1 MLFLLINQHH
11 YCIHCSVFWRI
22 FGMKS
27 QKLVVLLPSIP
38 LFGTSV
44 WSKLSTNNP
53 RCSLEGSLYSLMY
66 IFRDV
71 STKFTINFKLP
82 TWWHHKGMFVSILSE
97 KWPIN
102 LWFLFIVPIDKLIPL
117 GGYGV
122 LLQGAQTISKRGFC
136 AHLADKVKSNQ
147 RV

>member
-1 MLFLLINQHH
+1 MLFLLINQHY
-11 YCIHCSVFWRI
+11 YCIHCSVFRRI

-53 RCSLEGSLYSLMY
+53 RCSLEGSRYSLMY

-102 LWFLFIVPIDKLIPL
+102 LWFLFIVLIDKLIPL
-117 GGYGV
+117 GRYGV
-122 LLQGAQTISKRGFC
+122 LLQGVPTISKRGFC

>member
-1 MLFLLINQHH
+1 MLILSINQ
-11 YCIHCSVFWRI
+11 YTIAYIVVYFEE
-22 FGMKS
+22 
-27 QKLVVLLPSIP
+27 LVVLLPSIP

-53 RCSLEGSLYSLMY
+53 RCSLEGSRYSLMY

-102 LWFLFIVPIDKLIPL
+102 LWFLFIVLIDKLIPL
-117 GGYGV
+117 GRYGV
-122 LLQGAQTISKRGFC
+122 LLQGVPTISKRGFC

>member
-1 MLFLLINQHH
+1 MLILSINRHTIAYIVVYFEEYLEWKVKNWLCCCHLFLFLAP
-11 YCIHCSVFWRI
+11 SVL
-22 FGMKS
+22 K
-27 QKLVVLLPSIP
+27 
-38 LFGTSV
+38 
-44 WSKLSTNNP
+44 KLSTNNP
-53 RCSLEGSLYSLMY
+53 RCSLEGSRYSLMY

-102 LWFLFIVPIDKLIPL
+102 LWFLFIVLSDKLIPL

-122 LLQGAQTISKRGFC
+122 LLQRAPTISKREFC

>member
-1 MLFLLINQHH
+1 MLFLLINQHY
-11 YCIHCSVFWRI
+11 YCIHCSVFRRI

-44 WSKLSTNNP
+44 WRKLSTNNP
-53 RCSLEGSLYSLMY
+53 SCNLEHSQYSVMY

-102 LWFLFIVPIDKLIPL
+102 LWFPFIVLIDKLIPL

-122 LLQGAQTISKRGFC
+122 LLQGAPTISKRGFC